1 MKLHSSMLGTFF
13 EYTLTLS
20 MPIFKKKSPWRFL
33 EKVWPKLFIVLTFIH
48 RRRYWVRDVEPNF
61 EKGYSDKCEEC
72 TSEILIMGQNG
83 QDFTYVVCGWFL
95 RKRETS
101 IKSDNMKSS

>member
-1 MKLHSSMLGTFF
+1 MKVHSSMFVTFF
-13 EYTLTLS
+13 VYTLTLS

-72 TSEILIMGQNG
+72 TSEI
-83 QDFTYVVCGWFL
+83 CGWQLPIDYGSKWARFYRRSL
-95 RKRETS
+95 W
-101 IKSDNMKSS
+101 MVP